1 MATVL
6 RELGRGIR
14 FFLRGFGA
22 WITSPKLMFLG
33 AIPALIVGAVVLSV
47 VIVAVV
53 NVDAVAAWATPFAE
67 SWEPLW
73 RDATRI
79 AAAIALLIAVVLL
92 GLATFTALTLA
103 VGDPFYERI
112 WLAVEAREGG
122 FARADE
128 PGFWASIGRG
138 IVSGLRLLLPS
149 IAVGLL
155 LFAVGLIPVIGGIT
169 AILVGAIL
177 GGRLLARE
185 LLSRPFDGRGIEEAG
200 QKALRRTHRARLTGF
215 GAMGYLLFL
224 VPFGAVFAMPAAV
237 AGSTLLARD
246 LLGESA
252 APAPV
257 AGPAP
262 VEGR

>member
-1 MATVL
+1 
-6 RELGRGIR
+6 
-14 FFLRGFGA
+14 
-22 WITSPKLMFLG
+22 
-33 AIPALIVGAVVLSV
+33 VV
-47 VIVAVV
+47 VAVI
-53 NVDAVAAWATPFAE
+53 NIDAISVWATPFADA
-67 SWEPLW
+67 WAPFW

-79 AAAIALLIAVVLL
+79 GASLALLIALVLL

-122 FARADE
+122 FARADDM
-128 PGFWASIGRG
+128 GFWASIGRG

-149 IAVGLL
+149 IGVGLL
-155 LFAVGLIPVIGGIT
+155 LFAVGLVPVVGGLT
-169 AILVGAIL
+169 AILLGAVL

-185 LLSRPFDGRGIEEAG
+185 LLARPFDGRGIDEAG
-200 QKALRRTHRARLTGF
+200 QSSLRRAHRARLTGF

-246 LLGESA
+246 LLGEPPCPSTGGELRRE
-252 APAPV
+252 PA
-257 AGPAP
+257 
-262 VEGR
+262 R

>member
-1 MATVL
+1 MTTVI

-22 WITSPKLMFLG
+22 WISSPKLMFLG
-33 AIPALIVGAVVLSV
+33 AVPALIVGAVVLSV
-47 VIVAVV
+47 VIAAIV
-53 NVDAVAAWATPFAE
+53 NLDAIAAWVTPFADP
-67 SWEPLW
+67 WEPFW

-79 AAAIALLIAVVLL
+79 GASLALLIAVVLL

-122 FARADE
+122 FVRADE

-149 IAVGLL
+149 IGVGLL
-155 LFAVGLIPVIGGIT
+155 LFAVGLIPVVGGIA
-169 AILVGAIL
+169 AIVLGAIF

-185 LLSRPFDGRGIEEAG
+185 LLARPFEGRGIEEPR
-200 QKALRRTHRARLTGF
+200 QKALRRAHRARLTGF
-215 GAMGYLLFL
+215 GATGYLLFL
-224 VPFGAVFAMPAAV
+224 VPFGAVVAMPAAV
-237 AGSTLLARD
+237 AGSTLLARE
-246 LLGESA
+246 LLRESENA
-252 APAPV
+252 RPPIT
-257 AGPAP
+257 
-262 VEGR
+262 EG